1 MTSGSWL
8 IVGLGNPGDKYRG
21 TRHNIG
27 QVVIDELVSR
37 MGATLSRTKIGARV
51 VAARLGVGGPR
62 VVLAVSEGYMNVSG
76 KPVRALMD
84 YFDVDDDHLL
94 VIHDEVDLDFGR
106 IKLKQGGSEG
116 GHNGLRSI
124 TQHLGGER
132 DYLRLR
138 AGVGRPSG
146 RTDTSDHVLG
156 RFASA
161 EREQLPEFV
170 SRCADAA
177 ESVVVEGLVAA
188 QNAAH

>member
-1 MTSGSWL
+1 MASGSWL
-8 IVGLGNPGDKYRG
+8 IVGLGNPGEKYRG

-27 QVVIDELVSR
+27 QVVVDELVAR
-37 MGATLSRTKIGARV
+37 MGAALTRTKVGARV
-51 VAARLGVGGPR
+51 VTARLGVGGPR
-62 VVLAVSEGYMNVSG
+62 VVLAVSDGYMNRSG

-138 AGVGRPSG
+138 AGVGRPPG
-146 RTDTSDHVLG
+146 RTDTADYVLS
-156 RFASA
+156 RFSSA
-161 EREQLPEFV
+161 ERDQLAEFV

-177 ESVVVEGLVAA
+177 EKTVLDGLTAA